1 MYANTDNVDPRKFDV
16 PYEKREE
23 IDKWLLSKYNKLVK
37 NMTEAFDE
45 YGNYANTVNLLSTYV
60 ATDKTMEDTEVKQV
74 VSSDIASTI
83 KSYMKYLVDNN
94 LYRWPA
100 FEGTNAGGKTGTADY
115 KLPDGT
121 DAVPHAWF
129 ISAAPIEDPQIA
141 VAVIVDNGESGA
153 VISAGI
159 ASYVVRKAVL
169 GY

>member
-1 MYANTDNVDPRKFDV
+1 M
-16 PYEKREE
+16 
-23 IDKWLLSKYNKLVK
+23 L
-37 NMTEAFDE
+37 
-45 YGNYANTVNLLSTYV
+45 
-60 ATDKTMEDTEVKQV
+60 
-74 VSSDIASTI
+74 SSDIASTI

-121 DAVPHAWF
+121 DAIPHAWF
-129 ISAAPIEDPQIA
+129 ISAAPIDDPEIA
-141 VAVIVDNGESGA
+141 VAVIVENGESGA
-153 VISAGI
+153 VISAEI